1 MPSRAIETRRSYA
14 ARDPVAMEHLSASP
28 AATDQIRVLVVE
40 PDHDTRRR
48 YVDVLGP
55 LGCEAVEAA
64 DGREA
69 LVEALVRRPSVIVM
83 ESRLPVVDGP
93 AVCEILRRD
102 SLTRTVPIL
111 ALAADPAE
119 SEVERILRAGATS
132 ILITPVAADAFVSE
146 LRRLA
151 AARDAAAAAPN
162 EAATDDA
169 QPAASATGR
178 KRLPT
183 RSCTSAARRR
193 LRRRRR
199 RRCAVR
205 RATAR

>member
-1 MPSRAIETRRSYA
+1 MRLATQSPWNICPHHQQPPIR
-14 ARDPVAMEHLSASP
+14 SASSSSNP
-28 AATDQIRVLVVE
+28 ITTRGGGTSTCLVRSAAKRSKRPTGA
-40 PDHDTRRR
+40 RRWSR
-48 YVDVLGP
+48 RW
-55 LGCEAVEAA
+55 C
-64 DGREA
+64 
-69 LVEALVRRPSVIVM
+69 RRPSVIVM

-162 EAATDDA
+162 EAATVDA